1 MHFVLCTFQRDTSQY
16 GSSLN
21 ALSRTAG
28 AMSGNKTFSE
38 NIVERML
45 TAGEG
50 LRGIVVLVVDV
61 QIVVLHGIAAL
72 R

>member
-1 MHFVLCTFQRDTSQY
+1 
-16 GSSLN
+16 
-21 ALSRTAG
+21 
-28 AMSGNKTFSE
+28 MSGNKAFSE

-61 QIVVLHGIAAL
+61 QIIVLHGIAAL